1 MEKRNRFLPY
11 FFQSKARKEREQK
24 IAVRLLDRLAK
35 RYEGTPAENAVDVVH
50 IGAVHYL
57 ATGGNPRKVINAV
70 AKDRD
75 LFARCNGRFDMP
87 LEETGLFLLAGGI
100 AINRCTTPSNKH
112 MKPAQRYF
120 SYYTA

>member
-11 FFQSKARKEREQK
+11 CFQSEDRKEREQEV
-24 IAVRLLDRLAK
+24 AVRLLDRLAK
-35 RYEGTPAENAVDVVH
+35 RYEGTPAENAVNVIH

-57 ATGGNPRKVINAV
+57 ATGGNPRKVISAV

-75 LFARCNGRFDMP
+75 LFSRCDGRFNMP

-100 AINRCTTPSNKH
+100 AINRHTTPSNRH
-112 MKPAQRYF
+112 LKPVERYF
-120 SYYTA
+120 SSCIA